1 MSVARIDAR
10 SPCSCQCSPLLHNEA
25 SIPGCINEQNFE
37 RRSPRSL
44 DGICPLVHSSLLN
57 YVPCSCL
64 LFIVKPGVRR
74 ATTRKRMQKGS
85 PIPLALPSR
94 RPILRRREGPA
105 DSVKHGV
112 PRLHVHFSPIKTK
125 KYSRSF
131 SLKISIFIFISD
143 RFVIR
148 HLTQVFQL
156 PSLQNYPA
164 CNKKKR

>member
-25 SIPGCINEQNFE
+25 SVPGCINEQNFE

-44 DGICPLVHSSLLN
+44 DDICPLVHSSVLN

-64 LFIVKPGVRR
+64 FFIVKPGVRR

-112 PRLHVHFSPIKTK
+112 PRLHVHFSPPSK
-125 KYSRSF
+125 R
-131 SLKISIFIFISD
+131 IFAFIL
-143 RFVIR
+143 IEN
-148 HLTQVFQL
+148 LNFQL
-156 PSLQNYPA
+156 HFRSIRNWTPRPGFSVTQLAKLSSLQQ
-164 CNKKKR
+164 KKR